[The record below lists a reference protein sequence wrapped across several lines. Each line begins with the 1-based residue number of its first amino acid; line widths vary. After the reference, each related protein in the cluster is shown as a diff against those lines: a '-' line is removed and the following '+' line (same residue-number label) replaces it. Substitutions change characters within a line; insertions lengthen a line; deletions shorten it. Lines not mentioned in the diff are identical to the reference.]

1 MSRTEELFSRA
12 QELMPGGVSSPV
24 RAFRAV
30 GGTPV
35 YPRAGCGQ
43 YFIDEDGREFLDY
56 CMSWGPLILGHAR
69 SEVVSAVKAAVER
82 GLSFGMPCTAEI
94 ELSEQVLKALP
105 GESRVRFVN
114 SGTEAVMTAIRLA
127 RGVTGRPVVAKF
139 TGCYHGHADHLLVK
153 AGSGLATFGTASSAG
168 VPEGMVQD
176 MLVVPLDNIEVVE
189 QALRDA
195 GDRLAAVAI
204 EAIPANNGLLVQ
216 RPEFLEMIRRVT
228 RELGA
233 LVISDE
239 VLTGYRVGAPHIS
252 LRNGLD
258 PDILTL
264 GKVVGGGMPVGAV
277 AGRKE
282 VMDFLAPD
290 GPVYQ
295 AGTLSGNP
303 IGMTA
308 GAATLKLVEELG
320 AAEILEELGSM
331 LQSGFED
338 IVDRLGIPACMQRAG
353 SIFWMA
359 LDAEEAPRSAE
370 AIVAESMSRY
380 QVLHRS
386 MLEQG
391 IYLAPSGYEVGFLSV
406 AHKPKDIERTLEAL
420 ESGLK
425 KAYSVG

>member
-1 MSRTEELFSRA
+1 MTRTEDLFSRA
-12 QELMPGGVSSPV
+12 QNLMPGGVSSPV

-43 YFIDEDGREFLDY
+43 FFIDEDGREFLDY

-69 SEVVSAVKAAVER
+69 SEVVAAVKSAVER

-105 GESRVRFVN
+105 EDSRVRFVN

-176 MLVVPLDNIEVVE
+176 MLVVPLDNVEVVE
-189 QALRDA
+189 AALRDA
-195 GDRLAAVAI
+195 GKRLAAVVI

-233 LVISDE
+233 LIISDE
-239 VLTGYRVGAPHIS
+239 VLTGYRVGGPHVS

-277 AGRKE
+277 AGRRE

-320 AAEILEELGSM
+320 AAEVLEDLGAL
-331 LQSGFED
+331 LQEGFED
-338 IVDRLGIPACMQRAG
+338 VVQRLGVPACMQRAG

-359 LDAEEAPRSAE
+359 LNTEEPPRSAE
-370 AIVAESMSRY
+370 AIDAASMDRY
-380 QVLHRS
+380 KVVHRE
-386 MLEQG
+386 MLNQG
-391 IYLAPSGYEVGFLSV
+391 IYLAPSGYEVGFLST
-406 AHKPKDIERTLEAL
+406 AHRPEDIARTLEAL
-420 ESGLK
+420 ENALQ
-425 KAYSVG
+425 KAYA